1 MSLTLQPR
9 LRLDI
14 GWGDLFSAL
23 GPAIGDWRATVAGL
37 FKRPA
42 LPCLSVRTAFDALLQ
57 AIEAKPGDEIV
68 LSAVNI
74 ESMAAVAKAHGVT
87 LVPVDIDVR
96 TMSPSADAM
105 DAAITPRTRL
115 ILIAHLFGARLS
127 LAPYA
132 GVKPEGVLLVED
144 CAQAWRPDFAPSSEA
159 DVSLLSF
166 GPIKRRTAL
175 GGAVALFRD
184 AALANK
190 CAIVEASYTPM
201 SEGWFV
207 QRVLKYCALKIAT
220 TPHIYRVIH
229 ALVQAITGDA
239 EKAIGAAARG
249 FPPGELLVRLRRR
262 PPQRM
267 LKLLHRRLTTPVS
280 DRDRIRA
287 NAHIL
292 ARLPPA
298 MSAIAAGVEDH
309 HYWLTPI
316 LVDDA
321 EAAAKALVAKGYDAT
336 RGATSLRA
344 IETEARAAPN
354 ARSLMAHVLYLPPPW
369 TLSVT
374 ELEQLARDVRQAAD
388 APR

>member
-14 GWGDLFSAL
+14 GWSDLFSAFA
-23 GPAIGDWRATVAGL
+23 PASGDWRATLAGL
-37 FKRPA
+37 FQRPA
-42 LPCLSVRTAFDALLQ
+42 LPCLSVRTAFDTLLQ

-68 LSAVNI
+68 LSAINI
-74 ESMAAVAKAHGVT
+74 ESMAAVAEAHGVS

-96 TMSPSADAM
+96 TMAPTAEAIDSALS
-105 DAAITPRTRL
+105 PRTRL

-132 GVKPEGVLLVED
+132 GVKPESVLLVED
-144 CAQAWRPDFAPSSEA
+144 CAQAWRPDFAPSPEA

-184 AALANK
+184 ASLANT
-190 CAIVEASYTPM
+190 CAAIEASYEPM

-207 QRVLKYCALKIAT
+207 QRALKYCALKVAT
-220 TPHIYRVIH
+220 TPLLYRGIH

-267 LKLLHRRLTTPVS
+267 VKLLHRRLTSPAS
-280 DRDRIRA
+280 DAERVAANRDV
-287 NAHIL
+287 L
-292 ARLPPA
+292 GRLPTPMA
-298 MSAIAAGVEDH
+298 SIAADNADH

-316 LVDDA
+316 LLDDPG
-321 EAAAKALVAKGYDAT
+321 AASKALVRRGYDAT

-344 IETEARAAPN
+344 IETEEHKAPHARA
-354 ARSLMAHVLYLPPPW
+354 LMQRVLYLPPPFK
-369 TLSVT
+369 LSAKRR
-374 ELEQLARDVRQAAD
+374 EALARDIREVAE
-388 APR
+388 

>member
-14 GWGDLFSAL
+14 GWGDLVFAL
-23 GPAIGDWRATVAGL
+23 APAPGDWRADLARL
-37 FKRPA
+37 YQRPA

-68 LSAVNI
+68 LSAINI
-74 ESMAAVAKAHGVT
+74 ESMAAVAKAHNVT

-96 TMSPSADAM
+96 TMAPSAEAM
-105 DAAITPRTRL
+105 RAAITPRTRL

-132 GVKPEGVLLVED
+132 RVKPDHVLLVED
-144 CAQAWRPDFAPSSEA
+144 CAQAWRPGFQPSAEA

-175 GGAVALFRD
+175 GGAIALFRD
-184 AALANK
+184 VSLADRCAA
-190 CAIVEASYTPM
+190 IEARYAPM
-201 SEGWFV
+201 SETWFV
-207 QRVLKYCALKIAT
+207 QRVLKYCVLKVAT
-220 TPHIYRVIH
+220 APLIYRGVH
-229 ALVQAITGDA
+229 SLVQAITGDA

-249 FPPGELLVRLRRR
+249 FPPGELLLRLRRR

-267 LKLLHRRLTTPVS
+267 LKLMHRRLSTPVS
-280 DRDRIRA
+280 DAERVAA
-287 NAHIL
+287 NRSVL
-292 ARLPPA
+292 ERLPPA
-298 MSAIAAGVEDH
+298 MAAIAADTPDH

-316 LVDDA
+316 LIDDPG
-321 EAAAKALVAKGYDAT
+321 AASDALVKRGYDAT

-344 IETEARAAPN
+344 IETDARQAPN
-354 ARSLMAHVLYLPPPW
+354 ARALMERVLYLPPPFK
-369 TLSVT
+369 LSAKRR
-374 ELEQLARDVRQAAD
+374 EALARDVREVASD
-388 APR
+388 

>member
-14 GWGDLFSAL
+14 GWGDLVSAL
-23 GPAIGDWRATVAGL
+23 GPAPGDWRAAL
-37 FKRPA
+37 EALWQRPA

-57 AIEAKPGDEIV
+57 AIDAKPGDEIV

-74 ESMAAVAKAHGVT
+74 ESMAAVARAHHVT
-87 LVPVDIDVR
+87 LVPVDVDIA
-96 TMSPSADAM
+96 TMAPSPKAM
-105 DAAITPRTRL
+105 RDAITPRTRL

-132 GVKPEGVLLVED
+132 GVKPDGVLLVED
-144 CAQAWRPDFAPSSEA
+144 CAQAWRPDFAPSPEA

-184 AALANK
+184 APLANT
-190 CAIVEASYTPM
+190 CAAIEAGYAPM

-207 QRVLKYCALKIAT
+207 RRALKYCALKVAT
-220 TPHIYRVIH
+220 TPLIYRAVH
-229 ALVQAITGDA
+229 TLVQALTGDA

-267 LKLLHRRLTTPVS
+267 LKLMHRRLTTPVS
-280 DRDRIRA
+280 DAERVAANRDV
-287 NAHIL
+287 L
-292 ARLPPA
+292 GRLPLA
-298 MSAIAAGVEDH
+298 MASIAAGIPDH

-316 LVDDA
+316 LLDDPG
-321 EAAAKALVAKGYDAT
+321 AASDALVRRGFDAT

-344 IETEARAAPN
+344 IETDERKAPN
-354 ARSLMAHVLYLPPPW
+354 ARALMERVLYLPPPFK
-369 TLSVT
+369 LNA
-374 ELEQLARDVRQAAD
+374 ERREALARDVREVAGD
-388 APR
+388 